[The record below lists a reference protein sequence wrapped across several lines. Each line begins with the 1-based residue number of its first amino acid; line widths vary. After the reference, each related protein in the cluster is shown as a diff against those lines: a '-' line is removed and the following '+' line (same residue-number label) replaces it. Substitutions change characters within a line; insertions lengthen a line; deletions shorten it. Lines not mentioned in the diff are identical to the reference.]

1 MAAVRRVVRL
11 GGGWLAAALAA
22 TTVSWA
28 AIRGIVDD
36 PLPGGSLGTFAV
48 APTPAAT
55 PPGTPLPPAPA
66 TTTADRSRPAT
77 TTSSARTRGTPARTT
92 QAPGSTR
99 GTTRGTTTGATGA
112 GGTTGGTATAG
123 QLRTVD
129 TTGGRVVLE
138 LLADEARIVSVVPAP
153 GFQPQTWQA
162 DGWLRVDLV
171 SPADRSSVIVTW
183 NGQPPQVQ
191 TIEY

>member
-22 TTVSWA
+22 TAVSWA

-36 PLPGGSLGTFAV
+36 PLPGASIGGSIGTSDVGPSPV
-48 APTPAAT
+48 AGPPLTAGPTTRPEQHRT
-55 PPGTPLPPAPA
+55 
-66 TTTADRSRPAT
+66 TTTAARSTTTPRARAAT
-77 TTSSARTRGTPARTT
+77 TTSRT
-92 QAPGSTR
+92 S
-99 GTTRGTTTGATGA
+99 TTT
-112 GGTTGGTATAG
+112 TTTPAG
-123 QLRTVD
+123 QLRKVD
-129 TTGGRVVLE
+129 TQGGRVVVE
-138 LLADEARIVSVVPAP
+138 LLADDARLVSVVPAP
-153 GFQPQTWQA
+153 GFESQTWSA

-171 SPADRSSVIVTW
+171 SPTDRSSVIVTW